1 MNFVM
6 RRRGYA
12 LARKICKGGKGMT
25 KHFCDKC
32 GKEVSAR
39 TMWDIH
45 CDARN
50 TETHFHFEV
59 CSECMLKL
67 NKLLDSKS
75 ESEVQDA
82 DRR

>member
-1 MNFVM
+1 
-6 RRRGYA
+6 
-12 LARKICKGGKGMT
+12 MT

-32 GKEVSAR
+32 GKEISAP

-50 TETHFHFEV
+50 TETYFRYEV

-67 NKLLDSKS
+67 KKLLDSKV
-75 ESEVQDA
+75 ESEE
-82 DRR
+82 